1 MINRAITV
9 RQPWANAII
18 NDGKM
23 VENRSW
29 PTKYRGPVAIHA
41 GRALEDAAFFEFA
54 RSRGLDKAIS
64 IDQKTI
70 HALPRGAVVG
80 VVDIVDCVT
89 SDPSPWFEG
98 PFGFILKNPRALRPI
113 PCRGAMQIF
122 DLPPEVVEEIENQ
135 LKELNV

>member
-54 RSRGLDKAIS
+54 RSRGLDNAIS